1 MPDPRWTSQYP
12 VHCSKILVTSSP
24 KSISFTEK
32 PHKMSKIFLYIDET
46 KQLQNG
52 IIILWGFV
60 SRYNK
65 SSCNQIIKESPLQYW
80 LNEYG
85 EIKSTSKYGKKFI
98 AEWWIELLQEKWV
111 IESIVGTISY
121 DYYRDSYEWY
131 RACLIQLIAELNIW
145 NNLIGIYIDSLP
157 IVKDTKI
164 LQKYLE
170 RDICPIFPNITKIIP
185 ENSSNQR
192 CIQMAD
198 LIIWEIR
205 KYYLYREWVPIA
217 SVFPTISR
225 KVTIKKTS

>member
-1 MPDPRWTSQYP
+1 
-12 VHCSKILVTSSP
+12 
-24 KSISFTEK
+24 
-32 PHKMSKIFLYIDET
+32 MSKIFLYIDET

-60 SRYNK
+60 SKYNK
-65 SSCNQIIKESPLQYW
+65 SSCNQMIEESLSQYW
-80 LNEYG
+80 LNKHKEL
-85 EIKSTSKYGKKFI
+85 KSTSKYGKELISK
-98 AEWWIELLQEKWV
+98 WWMEFLQEKWV

-131 RACLIQLIAELNIW
+131 RACLMQLIEELDIHDD
-145 NNLIGIYIDSLP
+145 IIAIYIDTLP
-157 IVKDTKI
+157 IVKNTKI

-170 RDICPIFPNITKIIP
+170 RDICPIFSNIAKIIP

-217 SVFPTISR
+217 SIFPTISR
-225 KVTIKKTS
+225 KVTIKKNLLVVTSSSVLLAQAP

>member
-1 MPDPRWTSQYP
+1 
-12 VHCSKILVTSSP
+12 
-24 KSISFTEK
+24 
-32 PHKMSKIFLYIDET
+32 MSKVFLYIDET

-65 SSCNQIIKESPLQYW
+65 ESCNKIISEVLT
-80 LNEYG
+80 EYG
-85 EIKSTSKYGKKFI
+85 LDTYHELKSTSKNGKAFI
-98 AEWWIELLQEKWV
+98 SKWWMEFLQEKWV

-131 RACLIQLIAELNIW
+131 RACLMQLIEELDMHDDI
-145 NNLIGIYIDSLP
+145 IAIYIDSLP
-157 IVKDTKI
+157 VVKNTKI

-170 RDICPIFPNITKIIP
+170 RDICPMFSNITKIIP

-192 CIQMAD
+192 CIQVAD

-217 SVFPTISR
+217 SIFPTISR
-225 KVTIKKTS
+225 KVTMKKIS

>member
-1 MPDPRWTSQYP
+1 
-12 VHCSKILVTSSP
+12 
-24 KSISFTEK
+24 
-32 PHKMSKIFLYIDET
+32 MSKIFLYIDET

-65 SSCNQIIKESPLQYW
+65 ESCNKIISEVLT
-80 LNEYG
+80 EYG
-85 EIKSTSKYGKKFI
+85 FDEYHELKSTSRNGKSFI
-98 AEWWIELLQEKWV
+98 SKWWIDILQEKWV
-111 IESIVGTISY
+111 IKSIVGTISY

-131 RACLIQLIAELNIW
+131 RACLIQLIEEFDISDH
-145 NNLIGIYIDSLP
+145 LIGIYIDSLP
-157 IVKDTKI
+157 IVRNTKI

-170 RDICPIFPNITKIIP
+170 RDICPIFPNIIP

-192 CIQMAD
+192 CIQVAD

-205 KYYLYREWVPIA
+205 KYYLYRQWVPID
-217 SVFPTISR
+217 SIFPTIPK